1 MNSDPGEVKISAIL
15 LAAGGSFR
23 LGIPKQLLKWQGKP
37 IISYILDQ
45 INQVGFY
52 STIVVLGNDS
62 KKIEDIIGKRKLIII
77 TNPLWQSGIGTS
89 IRAGVR
95 ALPRSIDAVIIFV
108 VDQPFLSSILIKS
121 IINTYIKEK
130 SMIVATQVNG
140 IQTNPVLFD
149 RCMFKALKRLKDDE
163 GAKIYLNSDNISLLK
178 WEDDRLLMD
187 IDTIEDYHK
196 LINEGYSSKLPEL

>member
-1 MNSDPGEVKISAIL
+1 MNSNPCEVKISAIV
-15 LAAGGSFR
+15 LAAGGSLR
-23 LGIPKQLLKWQGKP
+23 LGIPKQLLMWRGKP

-45 INQVGFY
+45 INKVNFY

-62 KKIEDIIGKRKLIII
+62 KKIEEIIGKQEILII

-95 ALPRSIDAVIIFV
+95 SLPRNIDAVIIFV
-108 VDQPFLSSILIKS
+108 VDQPFLPPILINNL
-121 IINTYIKEK
+121 INTYIKEK
-130 SMIVATQVNG
+130 SKIIAPCVNG

-149 RCMFKALKRLKDDE
+149 QSMFKVLKGLKDDE
-163 GAKIYLNSDNISLLK
+163 GAKKYINSYRTSLIN
-178 WEDDRLLMD
+178 WEDDRLLLD

-196 LINEGYSSKLPEL
+196 LISKSYTSKSPLL